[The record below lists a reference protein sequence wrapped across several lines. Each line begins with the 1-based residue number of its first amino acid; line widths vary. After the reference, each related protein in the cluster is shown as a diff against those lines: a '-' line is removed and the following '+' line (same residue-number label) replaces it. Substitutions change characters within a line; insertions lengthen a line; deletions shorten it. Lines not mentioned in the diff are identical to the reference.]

1 MAAHSSLS
9 NQRTGGK
16 EMSIGQNIAM
26 ILQNEKST
34 RSITLKEFANDLG
47 ISRSTLHRYMQ
58 DAGNMRLALLDQ
70 LSSRLS
76 VSIIDLIGDT
86 KGHISSGAKHNHE
99 TPETTAE
106 AYRHPMPVN
115 EVFYYADS
123 LIGPTTY
130 PICPHCGMTMER
142 EFQSFCD
149 RCGQA
154 LDWDGLEQAVI
165 RVKMESSD

>member
-1 MAAHSSLS
+1 
-9 NQRTGGK
+9 
-16 EMSIGQNIAM
+16 MSIGQNIAM

-76 VSIIDLIGDT
+76 VSIIDLISDT
-86 KGHISSGAKHNHE
+86 KGPISSGAGPNQE

-106 AYRHPMPVN
+106 SYRFPIPVT
-115 EVFYYADS
+115 EVFYYVDS
-123 LIGPTTY
+123 LAGPTTY
-130 PICPHCGMTMER
+130 PICPRCHTTISR

-154 LDWDGLEQAVI
+154 LNWEGLKQAVI

>member
-1 MAAHSSLS
+1 
-9 NQRTGGK
+9 
-16 EMSIGQNIAM
+16 MSIGQNIAM
-26 ILQNEKST
+26 ILQNEKNT

-47 ISRSTLHRYMQ
+47 ISRSTLRRYMQ

-76 VSIIDLIGDT
+76 VSIIDLIGATEDP
-86 KGHISSGAKHNHE
+86 ISSGAEYNRE
-99 TPETTAE
+99 TPELTANS
-106 AYRHPMPVN
+106 YRRPMSVT
-115 EVFYYADS
+115 EVFYYVDS
-123 LIGPTTY
+123 LMGPTTY

-154 LDWDGLEQAVI
+154 LNWEGLKQAVI